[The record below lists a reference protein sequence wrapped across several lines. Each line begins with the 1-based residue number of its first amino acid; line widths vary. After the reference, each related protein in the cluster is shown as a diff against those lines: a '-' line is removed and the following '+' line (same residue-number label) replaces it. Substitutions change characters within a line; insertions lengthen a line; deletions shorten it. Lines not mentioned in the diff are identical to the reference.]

1 MPKYLNSHQKEIITN
16 LAAFHIGFEDIV
28 DTWEELD
35 RPMKWKKYLKTART
49 YIMKTMEEMLD
60 GVNED
65 QVISFIDS
73 INRKEIILRYN
84 DKAQKERK
92 KKREMDDTT
101 VLSTDE
107 FYDFINAGALANCK
121 GCTDD
126 ARECELKEMFLKYE
140 VPIASYSELSEGEC
154 PYKL

>member
-16 LAAFHIGFEDIV
+16 LAAFHSGFEDIV
-28 DTWEELD
+28 DKWEELE
-35 RPMKWKKYLKTART
+35 RPMEWRKYLKTART

-101 VLSTDE
+101 VLDTDE
-107 FYDFINAGALANCK
+107 FYDFINAGAVANCK

-126 ARECELKEMFLKYE
+126 ARECELKELFLKYE
-140 VPIASYSELSEGEC
+140 VPIANYSELSEGEC